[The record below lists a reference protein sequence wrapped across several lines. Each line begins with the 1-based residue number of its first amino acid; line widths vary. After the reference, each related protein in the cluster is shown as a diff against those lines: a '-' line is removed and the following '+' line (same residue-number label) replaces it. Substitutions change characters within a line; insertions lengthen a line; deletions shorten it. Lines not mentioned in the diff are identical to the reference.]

1 MTPSLKLDGKILVWP
16 ANLDSSKT
24 RLEGRKIPKG
34 QSVQA
39 PRLDELVEAARR
51 LSLQAETTPKK
62 SRPRNWW
69 EKTGYITVPKKGA
82 RTELLRSLA
91 GEVRTIRASKDLSK
105 K

>member
-1 MTPSLKLDGKILVWP
+1 LKLDGSILVWP
-16 ANLDSSKT
+16 ANIDSSKT

-39 PRLDELVEAARR
+39 PRIDELAEAARR
-51 LSLQAETTPKK
+51 LSIETEITPQK

-69 EKTGYITVPKKGA
+69 EKTGYVTISKKTSK
-82 RTELLRSLA
+82 TELLRALSA
-91 GEVRTIRASKDLSK
+91 EIRRIRAAKDLK

>member
-1 MTPSLKLDGKILVWP
+1 LKLDGKILIWP

-39 PRLDELVEAARR
+39 PRIDELAEAARR
-51 LSLQAETTPKK
+51 LSIEAEITPQK

-69 EKTGYITVPKKGA
+69 EKSGYVTISKKSSK
-82 RTELLRSLA
+82 TELLRALSA
-91 GEVRTIRASKDLSK
+91 EIRRIRTAKDSMK

>member
-1 MTPSLKLDGKILVWP
+1 LKLDGKILVWP

-39 PRLDELVEAARR
+39 PRIDELAEAARR
-51 LSLQAETTPKK
+51 LSIEAEIIPQK

-69 EKTGYITVPKKGA
+69 EKTGYVTISKKTSK
-82 RTELLRSLA
+82 TELLRALSA
-91 GEVRTIRASKDLSK
+91 EIRRIRAAKDSMK

>member
-1 MTPSLKLDGKILVWP
+1 LKLDGKMLVWP
-16 ANLDSSKT
+16 ANLDSTKT

-39 PRLDELVEAARR
+39 PRIDELAEAARK
-51 LSLQAETTPKK
+51 LSVEAEVTPQK

-69 EKTGYITVPKKGA
+69 EKTGYVTFSKKTPK
-82 RTELLRSLA
+82 TQLLRSLA
-91 GEVRTIRASKDLSK
+91 SEVRKIRAAKDATK

>member
-1 MTPSLKLDGKILVWP
+1 LKLDRKIIVWP
-16 ANLDSSKT
+16 ANLDSTKT

-39 PRLDELVEAARR
+39 PRLDELADAARR
-51 LSLQAETTPKK
+51 LSIEAEITPQK

-69 EKTGYITVPKKGA
+69 EKTGYITVSKNNS
-82 RTELLRSLA
+82 RLELLRSLA
-91 GEVRTIRASKDLSK
+91 SEVRKIRAMKDAGK

>member
-1 MTPSLKLDGKILVWP
+1 MKLDGKILVWP

-24 RLEGRKIPKG
+24 RLEGRKLPKG

-39 PRLDELVEAARR
+39 PRVDELAEAARR
-51 LSLQAETTPKK
+51 LSIQAEITPQK

-69 EKTGYITVPKKGA
+69 ERTGYITVPKTP

-91 GEVRTIRASKDLSK
+91 SEVRKIRAAKDLPK

>member
-1 MTPSLKLDGKILVWP
+1 LKLDGKIIVWP

-39 PRLDELVEAARR
+39 PRVDELAEAARR
-51 LSLQAETTPKK
+51 LSVEVEITPQK

-69 EKTGYITVPKKGA
+69 ERTGYITVPKNSPNT

-91 GEVRTIRASKDLSK
+91 GEVRKIRASRVLSK

>member
-1 MTPSLKLDGKILVWP
+1 MKLDGKIIVWP

-39 PRLDELVEAARR
+39 PRIDELAEASRR
-51 LSLQAETTPKK
+51 LSVEVAITPQK

-69 EKTGYITVPKKGA
+69 EKTGFLTVPKNSRRT
-82 RTELLRSLA
+82 RTELLRTLA
-91 GEVRTIRASKDLSK
+91 SEVRKIRASKDLSK

>member
-1 MTPSLKLDGKILVWP
+1 LKLDGKILVWP
-16 ANLDSSKT
+16 ANLDSTKT

-39 PRLDELVEAARR
+39 PRLDELAEAARR
-51 LSLQAETTPKK
+51 LSIQAEVTPQK

-69 EKTGYITVPKKGA
+69 ERTGYITVPKSP

-91 GEVRTIRASKDLSK
+91 SEVRKIRAAKDSYK

>member
-1 MTPSLKLDGKILVWP
+1 MKLDGKIIVWP
-16 ANLDSSKT
+16 ANLDSTKT

-39 PRLDELVEAARR
+39 PRVDELAEAARR
-51 LSLQAETTPKK
+51 LSVEAEITPQK

-69 EKTGYITVPKKGA
+69 EMTGYITVSMRGSRP
-82 RTELLRSLA
+82 ELLRSLA
-91 GEVRTIRASKDLSK
+91 GEVRRIRASKDLSK

>member
-1 MTPSLKLDGKILVWP
+1 LKLDGKIIVWP
-16 ANLDSSKT
+16 ANLDSTKT

-39 PRLDELVEAARR
+39 PRVDELAEAARR
-51 LSLQAETTPKK
+51 LSVDAEITPQK

-69 EKTGYITVPKKGA
+69 EKTGYITVPKKSS

-91 GEVRTIRASKDLSK
+91 GEVRRIRASKDLSK

>member
-1 MTPSLKLDGKILVWP
+1 MKLDGKILVWP
-16 ANLDSSKT
+16 ANLDSTKT

-39 PRLDELVEAARR
+39 PRVDELAEVARR
-51 LSLQAETTPKK
+51 LSIQAEVTPQK
-62 SRPRNWW
+62 SRPRIWW
-69 EKTGYITVPKKGA
+69 ERTGYITVPKTP

-91 GEVRTIRASKDLSK
+91 SEVRKIRAAKDSYK

>member
-1 MTPSLKLDGKILVWP
+1 LKLDGRILVWP

-24 RLEGRKIPKG
+24 RLEGRKIPKS

-39 PRLDELVEAARR
+39 PRLDELAEAARR
-51 LSLQAETTPKK
+51 LSLEAEITPQK

-69 EKTGYITVPKKGA
+69 EKTGYITVSKENA
-82 RTELLRSLA
+82 RIELLRSLA
-91 GEVRTIRASKDLSK
+91 GEVRKIRASKEASK

>member
-1 MTPSLKLDGKILVWP
+1 LKLDGKILVWP
-16 ANLDSSKT
+16 ANIDSSKS

-39 PRLDELVEAARR
+39 PRIDELAEAARR
-51 LSLQAETTPKK
+51 LSIEAEVTPQK

-69 EKTGYITVPKKGA
+69 EKSGYITIPKKSPK
-82 RTELLRSLA
+82 TELLRSLSS
-91 GEVRTIRASKDLSK
+91 EIRKIRASKDLMK

>member
-1 MTPSLKLDGKILVWP
+1 MKLDGKILVWP
-16 ANLDSSKT
+16 ANLDSTKT

-39 PRLDELVEAARR
+39 PRVDELAEAARR
-51 LSLQAETTPKK
+51 LSIQAEVTPQK
-62 SRPRNWW
+62 SRPRTWW
-69 EKTGYITVPKKGA
+69 ERTGYITVPKTP

-91 GEVRTIRASKDLSK
+91 SEVRKIRAAKDSYK